1 MDQTPLKR
9 PQFFFTTAP
18 LPCPYLPDRLE
29 RKLVTELSG
38 PGAENLH
45 EALARSGFRRSH
57 SIAYAPACP
66 GCKACVPVRVVVPE
80 FKRQRSMARLW
91 KQNQDLVAIK
101 VPARATTEQYELF
114 ARYQQGRHTG
124 SDMALMG
131 FYEYSAMVED
141 SPIDTFM
148 VEFRDRAGGLAAVCL
163 TDRTSDGLSAV
174 YSFFETESFGGGRPL
189 SKESRVSTARAG
201 LGNYVVLWL
210 IDQCQRMQLPYI
222 YLGYWIADSAKMAY
236 KARFRPLEAL
246 GPSGWQRINIP

>member
-38 PGAENLH
+38 SAAETTH

-66 GCKACVPVRVVVPE
+66 GCKACVPVRVATPG
-80 FKRQRSMARLW
+80 FQRKRSLARIW
-91 KQNQDLVAIK
+91 RQNDDLVANK
-101 VPARATTEQYELF
+101 VPPRATTEQYELF
-114 ARYQQGRHTG
+114 ARYQRFRHAG

-141 SPIDTFM
+141 SPIDTFL
-148 VEFRDRAGGLAAVCL
+148 VEFRDRASKLCAVCL
-163 TDRTSDGLSAV
+163 TDRTNDGLSAV
-174 YSFFETESFGGGRPL
+174 YSFFETGE
-189 SKESRVSTARAG
+189 ARDG

-210 IDQCQRMQLPYI
+210 IDQAQRLEVPYV
-222 YLGYWIADSAKMAY
+222 YLGYWIANSPKMAY
-236 KARFRPLEAL
+236 KARFQPVEHLTEN
-246 GPSGWQRINIP
+246 GWEHFSP

>member
-38 PGAENLH
+38 PGAESLH

-80 FKRQRSMARLW
+80 FSRQRTLARTW

-114 ARYQQGRHTG
+114 ARYQQSRHAG

-148 VEFRDRAGGLAAVCL
+148 VEFRDRTGALIAVCL

-174 YSFFETESFGGGRPL
+174 YSFFETESTR
-189 SKESRVSTARAG
+189 TG

-210 IDQCQRMQLPYI
+210 IDQCQRLGPPYV

-236 KARFRPLEAL
+236 KARFQPLECL
-246 GPSGWQRINIP
+246 GPEGWTRLSV